1 MAGWQMSCSE
11 SSRRA
16 SRCVTRDGSAARELG
31 ADLRR
36 WAYYPDWSKDGR
48 WIALSVSPQHH
59 DGEDWDLAIIPAD
72 GSRALQALTT
82 GPGNDRLP
90 DWKP

>member
-1 MAGWQMSCSE
+1 MSCSKR
-11 SSRRA
+11 SRRA

-48 WIALSVSPQHH
+48 WIALSVSPRHH